1 MRKAREQKIRFDEAT
16 VHVREVGEG
25 PPVLLING
33 IGAHT
38 AMWDTL
44 ERTLDGFRILEFDLP
59 GAGKS
64 DVPWKPVSVV
74 RLARLATQVL
84 DKFGVERA
92 DVLGYSMGGIV
103 AQQMA
108 ADAPER
114 IRRLVLVATSPGFG
128 AAHGDI
134 KAMLNIL
141 TPLRYMNP
149 KLYASTIGSLAGG
162 RARHDG
168 RWIAEQG
175 ELRMQHAP
183 SMRGYMTQML
193 SLIGWSSL
201 PRLRE
206 IPIPTLVLA
215 GDDDPL
221 TPVANGKLL
230 AHMLPQG
237 RLLVFHGEGHL
248 MVLDAESAAQP
259 AISEFLTAK
268 RLDRSPVWREAS
280 HVDEDEL
287 ERAFASAGWQAQ
299 PWAHVSARHRR
310 RWLTSPGRAAL
321 PPAGPEGPDGEPAR
335 RTA

>member
-1 MRKAREQKIRFDEAT
+1 MTKAREQKIRLDEAT
-16 VHVREVGEG
+16 VHVRDVGDG
-25 PPVLLING
+25 PPLLLING

-38 AMWDTL
+38 AMWNTL

-59 GAGKS
+59 GAGQS
-64 DVPWKPVSVV
+64 DVPWKPISVP
-74 RLARLATQVL
+74 RLARLSTQVL
-84 DKFGVERA
+84 DKFGIERA

-103 AQQMA
+103 AQQLA
-108 ADAPER
+108 ADSPER

-128 AAHGDI
+128 AAHGDL

-149 KLYASTIGSLAGG
+149 KLYTKTIGSLAGG

-175 ELRMQHAP
+175 ELRLQQAP
-183 SMRGYMTQML
+183 STRGYITQL
-193 SLIGWSSL
+193 ISLFGWSSL
-201 PRLRE
+201 PRLCE
-206 IPIPTLVLA
+206 IEIPTLVIA

-248 MVLDAESAAQP
+248 MVLDAESGAQP
-259 AISEFLTAK
+259 AIREFLEAK
-268 RLDRSPVWREAS
+268 RLDRSPVWRDAMEVS
-280 HVDEDEL
+280 EDEL

-299 PWAHVSARHRR
+299 PWAHMSAKQRR
-310 RWLTSPGRAAL
+310 RWLQASSHR
-321 PPAGPEGPDGEPAR
+321 PAITQGTADEPAR